1 MDLFSIQD
9 NYLQSFRSAASRESC
24 KAYGRK
30 SELNHYSLWTPEYSE
45 KDTYQMTINEFGT
58 LIRSNYAVASSE
70 TPESCGEIYDS
81 KIGYREVE
89 ELFKQR
95 GRHAF
100 QGRSPVNRLFT
111 V

>member
-1 MDLFSIQD
+1 MCHFSIQD
-9 NYLQSFRSAASRESC
+9 NYLQSSHSTASRESC
-24 KAYGRK
+24 KTYGRK
-30 SELNHYSLWTPEYSE
+30 SELKHYSLW
-45 KDTYQMTINEFGT
+45 
-58 LIRSNYAVASSE
+58 

-81 KIGYREVE
+81 KIGYGEVK

-100 QGRSPVNRLFT
+100 QGRSPVNQLFT